1 MRHLLVTK
9 GWMGQIL
16 VIGMTALILGA
27 GLCLFDGVQPAMGHH
42 GMSPDLCAWLLAF
55 GFTLIL
61 LGLAE
66 IHGVLVGP
74 GHSVYFVS
82 LRRLDHPPKLFSAA

>member
-1 MRHLLVTK
+1 MRLPLVTK
-9 GWMGQIL
+9 GWIGQIL
-16 VIGMTALILGA
+16 AIGMTALILAA

-55 GFTLIL
+55 GFVLIL

-74 GHSVYFVS
+74 GHSVYVAS